1 MRLGQT
7 DGGVEFIDIAA
18 GSNPGVVLPGS
29 PRKQQAG
36 LAVIACFGRN
46 AHRLAQRVLPLG

>member
-1 MRLGQT
+1 VRLGQA

-18 GSNPGVVLPGS
+18 GGNPGVVLAGS

-36 LAVIACFGRN
+36 LAVVA
-46 AHRLAQRVLPLG
+46 